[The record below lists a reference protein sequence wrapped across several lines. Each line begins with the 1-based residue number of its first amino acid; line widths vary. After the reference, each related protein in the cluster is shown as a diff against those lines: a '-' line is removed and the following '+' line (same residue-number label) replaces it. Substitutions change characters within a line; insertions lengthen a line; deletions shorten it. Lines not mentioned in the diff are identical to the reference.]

1 MTNRQPARPG
11 NLLLNLVTQL
21 IVGVGVSSI
30 VTSIAFA
37 LISFFFGDFRPND
50 AGEVASLLFMGVL
63 LTTLYSIPLVLL
75 LVVVGDYI
83 DRRVLAI
90 PSKGMGFVL
99 IIGGLGLGF
108 ALLSAYLLVE
118 SFSFDFQQ
126 QVIRN
131 AMISAAIGGGSAGTV
146 IAYRIGGKR

>member
-1 MTNRQPARPG
+1 MTNRQPARPR
-11 NLLLNLVTQL
+11 NFLLSIVTHL

-30 VTSIAFA
+30 ITSIAFA

-50 AGEVASLLFMGVL
+50 VGEVASLLFIGVL
-63 LTTLYSIPLVLL
+63 LTTLYSIPLALL
-75 LVVVGDYI
+75 LIVVGDYI
-83 DRRVLAI
+83 DRRVPAI
-90 PSKGMGFVL
+90 SSKGMGFVL